1 MDLAFNA
8 HAPAASDRS
17 GALLARLRA
26 IRSAVEGRAA
36 ELDEIGG
43 GLPEADVALLATKG
57 LLAAPL
63 PTTFGGAGWGTE
75 PDGCEGAFEALRL
88 VGRTSLPLGRLY
100 EGHMNALR
108 LVMVYGTRTQQE
120 VAADDARAG
129 CLFGV
134 WNTEGSSVSLRVEE
148 DILRG
153 GKILCSGAGLVE
165 RALVTARHRGQGP
178 QQMLVVPLPRGTER
192 ASLAEWTPQ
201 GMRASATGSIDLDGI
216 RVTPDMLLGE
226 PDVYFRQPDFSAGA
240 WRFLAVQLGGIE
252 AVAEALRAHLLRT
265 GRGENPHQAARF
277 GAVLTAVETARL
289 WVHRAALMAEQ
300 RTAPPDHLVAYVNLA
315 RGAVERA
322 GLDVMEVATR
332 SVGLQGLMRPH
343 PLERLMRDL
352 ATYLRQPAPD
362 HALVSGAAAGLSFA
376 EPVGEMWPDAVR

>member
-1 MDLAFNA
+1 M
-8 HAPAASDRS
+8 
-17 GALLARLRA
+17 LARLRA
-26 IRSAVEGRAA
+26 IGPAVGSRAG
-36 ELDEIGG
+36 ELDETDG
-43 GLPEADVALLATKG
+43 GLPEADVGLLAAKG

-63 PTTFGGAGWGTE
+63 PTEFGGVGWGTE
-75 PDGCEGAFEALRL
+75 PGGGEGAFEALRL
-88 VGRTSLPLGRLY
+88 VGRTSLPLGRLF

-108 LVMVYGTRTQQE
+108 LVMTYGTRTQQRS
-120 VAADDARAG
+120 AAEDARAG

-134 WNTEGSSVSLRVEE
+134 WNTEGSSVSLRME
-148 DILRG
+148 DGVLRG

-165 RALVTARHRGQGP
+165 RALVTGRQGGEGP
-178 QQMLVVPLPRGTER
+178 PQMLVVPLPRGTER
-192 ASLAEWTPQ
+192 ASLAGWTPH

-216 RVTPDMLLGE
+216 PVTSDMLLGE
-226 PDVYFRQPDFSAGA
+226 PDIYFRQPDFSSGA

-277 GAVLTAVETARL
+277 GEVLTATETARL

-300 RTAPPDHLVAYVNLA
+300 RTAPSDHLVAYVNLA

-362 HALVSGAAAGLSFA
+362 HALVSGAAAGLAFA